1 MPSRLLREP
10 QRLVNSCQG
19 LFYVL
24 PFDFDFGEQSV
35 KEWEP
40 KLDSRRR
47 NYRDALSK
55 FLAPGF
61 TITETCAR
69 PTGIRHPVYQIMP
82 DSMLSAQP
90 DDPRC
95 IA

>member
-1 MPSRLLREP
+1 MLSRLLRQP
-10 QRLVNSCQG
+10 QHLVNSCQG

-24 PFDFDFGEQSV
+24 PFGFDFGEQSV
-35 KEWEP
+35 KDWDP
-40 KLDSRRR
+40 KLHSRRR
-47 NYRDALSK
+47 NCCDALSK

-61 TITETCAR
+61 TITEPCAR
-69 PTGIRHPVYQIMP
+69 PTEIHHSLWQIFP
-82 DSMLSAQP
+82 ESVLSAQL